1 MSAQPFE
8 RVTGPAVAIL
18 RKNIDTDLIIRIEK
32 SILPRDYLG
41 QYAFESLRRNI
52 DGSENSDCSLND
64 PRFQKA
70 SILLSAENFGCGSSR
85 EAAVWALRGMGIRS
99 VIAPSFGDIFFNNCF
114 QNGILPIRLA
124 FEEVGRLHDLC
135 RDGAALTVDLDACVI
150 VGPDASQ
157 LLFKVDPAQR
167 EGLLSGLDDIELTL
181 KSDSHIRSWQDA
193 DKLRRPWVW
202 HAQMQR
208 CNDDSQQ
215 GG

>member
-1 MSAQPFE
+1 MSSQPFE

-32 SILPRDYLG
+32 SILPRNSLG
-41 QYAFESLRRNI
+41 QFAFESLRRNI
-52 DGSENSDCSLND
+52 DGSEDTDCILND
-64 PRFQKA
+64 PNFQNA

-85 EAAVWALRGMGIRS
+85 EAAVWALWGMGIRS

-114 QNGILPIRLA
+114 QNGILPIRLP
-124 FEEVGRLHDLC
+124 FYEVERLHYLC
-135 RDGAALTVDLDACVI
+135 RNGASLTIDLKACVI

-157 LLFKVDPAQR
+157 LRFEVDLAQR
-167 EGLLSGLDDIELTL
+167 EGLLSGLDDVEVTL

-193 DKLRRPWVW
+193 DKLLRPWVW

-208 CNDDSQQ
+208 SFSA